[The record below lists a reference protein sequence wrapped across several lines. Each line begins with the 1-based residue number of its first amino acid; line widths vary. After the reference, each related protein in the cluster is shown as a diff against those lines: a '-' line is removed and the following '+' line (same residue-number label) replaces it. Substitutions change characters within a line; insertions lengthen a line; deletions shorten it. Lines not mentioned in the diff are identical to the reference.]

1 MSQTKKLTYTA
12 IATSI
17 AVISLAISVSL
28 SIQLIPILLAALC
41 FYIAFE
47 CSIIHGFLSI
57 AATLTLTFFIAGG
70 LIAVFIFAA
79 FLAAPYSILAF
90 SIKKITYSAK
100 KTILIRLGIII
111 VFFNIMFALI
121 VFAMQSFMG
130 DFLFGISLEHIFNLL
145 DGIIIGYIVLAIL
158 GTLLMIFYDIS
169 FIVIIKTLNKHL
181 RFLNDQKKD

>member
-1 MSQTKKLTYTA
+1 
-12 IATSI
+12 
-17 AVISLAISVSL
+17 
-28 SIQLIPILLAALC
+28 
-41 FYIAFE
+41 
-47 CSIIHGFLSI
+47 
-57 AATLTLTFFIAGG
+57 
-70 LIAVFIFAA
+70 
-79 FLAAPYSILAF
+79 
-90 SIKKITYSAK
+90 
-100 KTILIRLGIII
+100 
-111 VFFNIMFALI
+111 MFALI